1 MPIGSIVALVVL
13 FLVGLLFC
21 KMVEVIV
28 EPVRTVFVGNEIDVI
43 ELVRIEVRGLHI
55 KVDAIWKKLDDF
67 KIEFNQVKSKP
78 ESTAALTQQ
87 LSIVPASPT
96 TAQEVP
102 EDTWER
108 GEVTLLRNEL
118 VSDELVVTAP
128 TIDQSTSSDT
138 WTRDTSVY
146 WSFKAADHLQTSERA
161 EGGGSEPATT
171 RQGQACRGHARQ
183 ASA

>member
-1 MPIGSIVALVVL
+1 VAVVALF

-21 KMVEVIV
+21 KAVEFAV
-28 EPVRTVFVGNEIDVI
+28 ERVRTVFVGNEIDVI
-43 ELVRIEVRGLHI
+43 ELVRIEVRALHI

-67 KIEFNQVKSKP
+67 EIERDELKTKP

-96 TAQEVP
+96 TARGVP

-108 GEVTLLRNEL
+108 GEVTPLC
-118 VSDELVVTAP
+118 DELVITRT

-138 WTRDTSVY
+138 WKRDTKLH
-146 WSFKAADHLQTSERA
+146 WSFKAADHLQTSA
-161 EGGGSEPATT
+161 EEGGSEPATT
-171 RQGQACRGHARQ
+171 RQARKGHARQ